1 MVQGKI
7 NDINKELKN
16 KRQKCKWHE
25 VKNTN

>member
-16 KRQKCKWHE
+16 KRHKCKWHE